1 MSTGCGEVADH
12 WGILPRYEWR
22 TGATW

>member
-1 MSTGCGEVADH
+1 MPTGCGEVVDH